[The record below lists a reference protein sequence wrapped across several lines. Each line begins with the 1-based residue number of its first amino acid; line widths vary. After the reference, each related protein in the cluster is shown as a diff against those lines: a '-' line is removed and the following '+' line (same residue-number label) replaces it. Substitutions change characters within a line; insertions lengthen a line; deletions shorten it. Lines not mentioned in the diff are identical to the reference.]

1 MGANYKDDFDLLGL
15 GLIILGFLEKNIGLQ
30 RNYYGLRAIYS
41 ELCLLNLV
49 KSGENNNK
57 LEKNSEKSEKIREKQ
72 WNLGDFRRK
81 NNKF

>member
-1 MGANYKDDFDLLGL
+1 MKNRILWRKLRKIGCYMGANYKDDFDLLGL

-57 LEKNSEKSEKIREKQ
+57 LEKIR
-72 WNLGDFRRK
+72 
-81 NNKF
+81 